1 MKYEGIAGEVVRS
14 APIRAFKVKL
24 KSEPTR
30 RTDRVIGKFHFEI
43 AGKAAFTVVDVIA
56 GVSVITR
63 EALLP
68 AFKKKISSDNI
79 NLAKLRVSRSI
90 SGR

>member
-1 MKYEGIAGEVVRS
+1 MVALVVEIAGE
-14 APIRAFKVKL
+14 
-24 KSEPTR
+24 
-30 RTDRVIGKFHFEI
+30 
-43 AGKAAFTVVDVIA
+43 AAFTVVDVVA

-68 AFKKKISSDNI
+68 ALKKKISSDNI